1 MEEDAPVMDGEGG
14 EWSRRF
20 DGGGVVVWIGDLLC
34 WLGEKENVFSVL
46 TSDERETRWPNEI
59 ELENISINEGH
70 NRNFTYIMG
79 VAPLANPSSAS
90 VYNVSIFLYFKT
102 TSHVSIYLN
111 QLCYAKCIS
120 SNAILNHDITPSF
133 KINIIFKVEVKAMLL
148 GDGSIY
154 LSCFQIN

>member
-1 MEEDAPVMDGEGG
+1 
-14 EWSRRF
+14 
-20 DGGGVVVWIGDLLC
+20 
-34 WLGEKENVFSVL
+34 
-46 TSDERETRWPNEI
+46 
-59 ELENISINEGH
+59 
-70 NRNFTYIMG
+70 MG